1 MDFYN
6 SNTMTDTLSSI
17 IRKEVLNDKI
27 ANAVLKEEIYL
38 LDEFKIIGRTLGKL
52 KKLGKRLFLVQRT
65 YIKIMKKVKQSLD
78 KIKRMGA
85 KMFQTLFKFLGI
97 ELKSVRVSLP
107 SEMEGFV

>member
-52 KKLGKRLFLVQRT
+52 KKLGKSALKWFRGL
-65 YIKIMKKVKQSLD
+65 ISKIMKKSKTIS
-78 KIKRMGA
+78 
-85 KMFQTLFKFLGI
+85 
-97 ELKSVRVSLP
+97 
-107 SEMEGFV
+107 